1 MRLESVIFSN
11 LLFNEE
17 YARKVIPFLR
27 GEYFQEK
34 TDRIVFELIDEH
46 VNRYKG
52 FPSPEALVIDLLNK
66 SDLTETQ
73 FTETKE
79 LIAEIKNDR
88 KNQTEAYEPDWLLD
102 KTEEFCKDKALF
114 NALMQAIQIVD
125 GDKSGDR
132 LSAGTIPGLLSDALG
147 VSFDTNIGHDYLEDA
162 ESRFEY
168 FSRKEHKIPFDLE
181 FFNKITKGGVSKKT
195 LNIALAGTGVGK
207 SLFMCHMAAHNIMN
221 GLNVLYITLEMAE
234 ERISERIDANLLDV
248 KLDDLVQMPKESFI
262 KKVSR
267 LKKKTDGK
275 LIVKEYPTACAG
287 SANFRHLLNE
297 LALKKKFKPDIIY
310 IDYLNI
316 CVSSRLKNGA
326 NVNSYTYIKAIAEEL
341 RGLAIEFNV
350 PIWSATQTTRSGY
363 DNSDL
368 SITDTSES
376 FGLPATADFMVGL
389 VSNENL
395 EKLNQILIVQ
405 LKNRYGDLNYFKK
418 FVVGVDRSKM
428 RLYDTEQSAQE
439 GLTDAGV
446 KRDEEDDTPAFD
458 KTEAGSRMNDDPE
471 YRKSKLKSLK

>member
-1 MRLESVIFSN
+1 MRLENVIFSN
-11 LLFNEE
+11 LLFNEG
-17 YARKVIPFLR
+17 YARKVIPFLK
-27 GEYFQEK
+27 GEYFSDK
-34 TDRIVFELIDEH
+34 TDALIFDLIDGH

-52 FPSPEALVIDLLNK
+52 FPSPEALVIDLLNRSDLNENQYTEAKDLISEIK
-66 SDLTETQ
+66 SDNVAGYDE
-73 FTETKE
+73 E
-79 LIAEIKNDR
+79 
-88 KNQTEAYEPDWLLD
+88 WLLD
-102 KTEEFCKDKALF
+102 KTEEFCKDKALY
-114 NALMQAIQIVD
+114 NALMQSIQIVD

-132 LSAGTIPGLLSDALG
+132 LSAGSIPQLLSDALG
-147 VSFDTNIGHDYLEDA
+147 VSFDTNIGHDYLVDA
-162 ESRFEY
+162 ESRFDF
-168 FSRKEHKIPFDLE
+168 FSRKEHKIPFDLD

-207 SLFMCHMAAHNIMN
+207 SLFMCHCAAHNIMS

-234 ERISERIDANLLDV
+234 ERISERIDANLLDI
-248 KLDDLVQMPKESFI
+248 KLDDLVQMPKDSFV
-262 KKVSR
+262 KKINKLR
-267 LKKKTDGK
+267 KKTDGK

-316 CVSSRLKNGA
+316 CISSRIKSGA

-350 PIWSATQTTRSGY
+350 PIFSATQTTRSGY
-363 DNSDL
+363 DSSDL
-368 SITDTSES
+368 SLTDTSES
-376 FGLPATADFMVGL
+376 FGLPATADFMFGL
-389 VSNENL
+389 VTNENL
-395 EKLNQILIVQ
+395 EKLNQILVIQ

-418 FVVGVDRSKM
+418 FVIGVDRSKM

-439 GLTDAGV
+439 GLTDAGNV

-458 KTEAGSRMNDDPE
+458 NSEAGNRMNDDPD
-471 YRKSKLKSLK
+471 YRRQKMRNLI